1 MLIRYS
7 TELLWSHAGKMPE
20 RQVKRTRER
29 KEKRKKG
36 TTMRET
42 NSTVLVWNVC
52 DELRCDGMFA
62 NVMVVS

>member
-1 MLIRYS
+1 
-7 TELLWSHAGKMPE
+7 
-20 RQVKRTRER
+20 
-29 KEKRKKG
+29 
-36 TTMRET
+36 MRET